1 MLSKFFINRPIVGI
15 VISIL
20 TVMIGIVVIRGL
32 SIEQY
37 PFLAPPNIRVTA
49 NYPGASAEAVE
60 QSVATPIEQEVNGVD
75 RMIYMKSSNTSD
87 GRMLLDVNFEV
98 GTDQDTANVLTQNR
112 VSTAEAR
119 LPAEVNQQGVTVKKQ
134 SPSILMIVSLYSP
147 NNSYDGNFLVN
158 YCGINLRDQ
167 ILRIPG
173 IAQVDLFGGTDYG
186 MRIWMRPDKLAKLG
200 LTPADVINA
209 IKEQNLQAP
218 AGKVGAPPTPT
229 DQDFTMT
236 LSAPGRLVT
245 TDEFENI
252 IVRQAADGSVVQIKD
267 IGRAELGSQDYN
279 SFGRL
284 NGKPGGA
291 MAVYLLPG
299 ANQLKAADAIYET
312 LDHAKSL
319 FPPDMDYK
327 ITYDTT
333 PAVEAS
339 IHEIEKTFVEALIL
353 VTLVV
358 FIFLQNIRATIIPL
372 LTIPVS
378 LIGTFIFFPVLG
390 FSINTLSMF
399 GLVLAIGIVVDD
411 AIVVVEAVIHHLE
424 HGLPPKEATFKA
436 MEEVTAPVIGIA
448 LILTA
453 VFVPVALLAGLV
465 GSMYKQFAL
474 TIAISVLL
482 SAFNALSL
490 TPALCGMLLK
500 SPKPMRGP
508 LGIFFRGFNKVF
520 DATTT
525 GYVGV
530 ARMLSRRAITTLLI
544 VGIVIF
550 GVVVIARQ
558 IPAGFIPDEDQGI
571 LGVSVQLPPGASL
584 ARTSEVLKKVEDILA
599 QTEGV
604 DSYQTVGGY
613 GVVTN
618 TYQTNYGSIFA
629 RLHPW
634 EERHDQELKVRGIMA
649 KLQKQFADIPEA
661 IIFPFNIPTLS
672 GFGASAGFNFLIQDR
687 SGTLTVEQLGDETQK
702 FLTAARQRPELGTV
716 FTSFDPNYPQI
727 KVDLDR
733 EKARTLGVP
742 VNDVFQAMSSA
753 MGGTFVNDFNRFGR
767 LYRVYVQAEA
777 SSRLDEKDI
786 GNIFV
791 RSKTTNQMIPLSTLV
806 SINDKAGTELT
817 TRFNLLRSVEIQGA
831 PARGYTSGQA
841 LAALEEVAG
850 QTLPKEMGY
859 AYSSLSYQEKI
870 APPAGP
876 TLVLAIVAVFLLLAA
891 LYESWRLPWAV
902 LLGSPTVALGAFFG
916 TWLMGYDNNVYV
928 QIGLVMLIGLAAKNA
943 ILIVEFAKAKHDEGL
958 SLEEAAMTSAK
969 LRFRP
974 ILMTAFAFILGV
986 VPLMKAN
993 GAGAGA
999 QNVMGTGVF
1008 WGMLVATFMG
1018 VFIIPGN
1025 FVFILGL
1032 GRKKQAKAEEE
1043 TGDPVH
1049 PGSVVE
1055 HESHEVHAE
1064 AAPVTQPLSPR
1075 ETTPTTDGVPT
1086 SAHPPAANDA
1096 HPTVDERAPN
1106 VTTAKGVNGGKS

>member
-1 MLSKFFINRPIVGI
+1 MANFFINRPIVAI

-20 TVMIGIVVIRGL
+20 MVGLGIVVIKGL

-49 NYPGASAEAVE
+49 TYPGASAEAVE

-112 VSTAEAR
+112 VSTAAAR

-134 SPSILMIVSLYSP
+134 SPSILMVISLYSP
-147 NNSYDGNFLVN
+147 KDAYDANFLIN
-158 YCGINLRDQ
+158 YAGINLRDQ

-186 MRIWMRPDKLAKLG
+186 MRIWIKPDRLAKLG
-200 LTPADVINA
+200 LTPADVISSL
-209 IKEQNLQAP
+209 KEQNIQAP
-218 AGKVGAPPTPT
+218 AGKVGGAPTPT
-229 DQDFTMT
+229 DHEFTET
-236 LSAPGRLVT
+236 VSAPGRLIT
-245 TDEFENI
+245 PEEFENVI
-252 IVRQAADGSVVQIKD
+252 IRQTETGSVVRLKD

-299 ANQLKAADAIYET
+299 ANQLKAAETIYET
-312 LDHAKSL
+312 MEHAKSL

-327 ITYDTT
+327 IVYDTT

-372 LTIPVS
+372 ITIPVS
-378 LIGTFIFFPVLG
+378 LIGTFIFFPILG

-424 HGLPPKEATFKA
+424 HGLKPKEATIQA
-436 MEEVTAPVIGIA
+436 MKEVSAPVIGIA
-448 LILTA
+448 LILSA

-482 SAFNALSL
+482 SAFNALTL
-490 TPALCGMLLK
+490 TPALCALLLK
-500 SPKPMRGP
+500 EPKPMRGP
-508 LGIFFRGFNKVF
+508 LGAFFRGFNKVF
-520 DATTT
+520 DVATK
-525 GYVGV
+525 GYVSG
-530 ARMLSRRAITTLLI
+530 ARLLI
-544 VGIVIF
+544 RRSILTLAIIAF
-550 GVVVIARQ
+550 VVIGAGLFARQ
-558 IPAGFIPDEDQGI
+558 LAAGFIPDEDQGI
-571 LGVSVQLPPGASL
+571 LGVNVQLPPGASL
-584 ARTSEVLKKVEDILA
+584 ARTSAVLQKVEQILA
-599 QTEGV
+599 KTEGI
-604 DSYQTVGGY
+604 DSYQTIGGY

-618 TYQTNYGSIFA
+618 TYQPNYGSLFA

-634 EERHDQELKVRGIMA
+634 EERHGEALHVKGIMA
-649 KLQKQFADIPEA
+649 KLQREFANIPEA
-661 IIFPFNIPTLS
+661 VVFPFNIPTLA
-672 GFGASAGFNFLIQDR
+672 GFGASSGFNFLIQDR
-687 SGTLTVEQLGDETQK
+687 SGSMTVQQLGEETQK
-702 FLTAARQRPELGTV
+702 FMAAGRQRPELGNL
-716 FTSFDPNYPQI
+716 FTSFDPNYPQV
-727 KVDLDR
+727 KVNLDR

-742 VNDVFQAMSSA
+742 VNEVFQAMSTA
-753 MGGTFVNDFNRFGR
+753 MGGAFVNDFNRFGR

-777 SSRLDEKDI
+777 ADRLKAEDI
-786 GNIFV
+786 GRV
-791 RSKTTNQMIPLSTLV
+791 YVKSKTTNQMIPLSTLV
-806 SINDKAGTELT
+806 TIDDAAGTEIT
-817 TRFNLLRSVEIQGA
+817 NRFNLLRSVEISGA

-841 LAALEEVAG
+841 LAALEETFTQVM
-850 QTLPKEMGY
+850 PKEMGF

-876 TLVLAIVAVFLLLAA
+876 TLLMAIVAVFLLLAA
-891 LYESWRLPWAV
+891 MYESWRLPWAV
-902 LLGSPTVALGAFFG
+902 LLGSPLVALGAFFG
-916 TWLMGYDNNVYV
+916 CWLMGYDNNVYI

-943 ILIVEFAKAKHDEGL
+943 ILIVEFAKAKHEEGL
-958 SLEEAAMTSAK
+958 TLEDAALTSAR

-986 VPLMKAN
+986 IPLMKAS

-1008 WGMLVATFMG
+1008 WGMLVATALG

-1025 FVFILGL
+1025 YTFIEGL
-1032 GRKKQAKAEEE
+1032 GRKRKKEGAAPPA
-1043 TGDPVH
+1043 PVI
-1049 PGSVVE
+1049 
-1055 HESHEVHAE
+1055 HAE
-1064 AAPVTQPLSPR
+1064 PIHAEVR
-1075 ETTPTTDGVPT
+1075 GEHV
-1086 SAHPPAANDA
+1086 
-1096 HPTVDERAPN
+1096 
-1106 VTTAKGVNGGKS
+1106 

>member
-1 MLSKFFINRPIVGI
+1 MADFFIRRPIVAI

-20 TVMIGIVVIRGL
+20 TVMFGVVVIRGL

-37 PFLAPPNIRVTA
+37 PFLAPPNIRVTGT
-49 NYPGASAEAVE
+49 YPGASAEAVE

-112 VSTAEAR
+112 VSTAAAR

-134 SPSILMIVSLYSP
+134 SPSILMVVSLYSP
-147 NNSYDGNFLVN
+147 KDAYDANFLIN

-186 MRIWMRPDKLAKLG
+186 MRIWIRPDKLAKLG
-200 LTPADVINA
+200 LTPADVITA
-209 IKEQNLQAP
+209 VKEQNLQAP
-218 AGKVGAPPTPT
+218 AGKVGAAPTPL
-229 DQDFTMT
+229 DQESTET
-236 LSAPGRLVT
+236 LSAPSRLVT
-245 TDEFENI
+245 PEEFENVI
-252 IVRQAADGSVVQIKD
+252 IRQTATGAVVRVKD

-299 ANQLKAADAIYET
+299 ANQLQAAETIYET
-312 LDHAKSL
+312 MEHAKSV
-319 FPPDMDYK
+319 FPPDIDYK
-327 ITYDTT
+327 IVYDTT

-339 IHEIEKTFVEALIL
+339 IHEILKTFVEALIL

-358 FIFLQNIRATIIPL
+358 FIFLQNVRATIIPL

-378 LIGTFIFFPVLG
+378 LIGTFIFFPILG
-390 FSINTLSMF
+390 FSVNTLSMF

-424 HGLPPKEATFKA
+424 HGMSPKEATFQA
-436 MEEVTAPVIGIA
+436 MKEVSGPVIGIA
-448 LILTA
+448 MILSA
-453 VFVPVALLAGLV
+453 VFVPVALLGGLV

-490 TPALCGMLLK
+490 TPALCAMMLK
-500 SPKPMRGP
+500 PPKPTRGP
-508 LGIFFRGFNKVF
+508 IGTFFRGFNKVF
-520 DATTT
+520 DVTTS
-525 GYVGV
+525 GYVNTARLLVRRGIITVAIVAGV
-530 ARMLSRRAITTLLI
+530 AVGAGFFASRL
-544 VGIVIF
+544 
-550 GVVVIARQ
+550 
-558 IPAGFIPDEDQGI
+558 PAGFIPDEDQGI
-571 LGVSVQLPPGASL
+571 LGVNVQLPPGASL
-584 ARTSEVLKKVEDILA
+584 VRTSEVLKKVEDILGK
-599 QTEGV
+599 TEGI
-604 DSYQTVGGY
+604 DSFQTIGGY

-618 TYQTNYGSIFA
+618 TYQPNYGTLFA

-634 EERHDQELKVRGIMA
+634 EERKDEALKVKGIMA
-649 KLQKQFADIPEA
+649 KLSREFAGIPEA
-661 IIFPFNIPTLS
+661 VIFPFNIPTLS
-672 GFGASAGFNFLIQDR
+672 GFGAASGFNFLIQDR
-687 SGTLTVEQLGDETQK
+687 SGLMTVQQLGDETRK
-702 FLTAARQRPELGTV
+702 FIAAGRQRPELGNL
-716 FTSFDPNYPQI
+716 FTSFDPNYPQV

-742 VNDVFQAMSSA
+742 VNEVFQTLSAA

-777 SSRLDEKDI
+777 SERLKSEDI
-786 GNIFV
+786 GNIYV
-791 RSKTTNQMIPLSTLV
+791 RSRTTNSMIPLSTLLNV
-806 SINDKAGTELT
+806 KDIAGTELT
-817 TRFNLLRSVEIQGA
+817 TRFNLLRSVELQGS

-841 LAALEEVAG
+841 LAALEQVFAE
-850 QTLPKEMGY
+850 TMSKEMSF
-859 AYSSLSYQEKI
+859 AYSQLSYQEKI
-870 APPAGP
+870 APPAAP
-876 TLVLAIVAVFLLLAA
+876 TFIMAIICVFLLLAA
-891 LYESWRLPWAV
+891 MYESWRLPWAV
-902 LLGSPTVALGAFFG
+902 LLGSPLVALGAFFG
-916 TWLMGYDNNVYV
+916 VWMMGYDNNVYV

-943 ILIVEFAKAKHDEGL
+943 ILIVEFAKAKQGEGL
-958 SLEEAAMTSAK
+958 SLEDAALTSAR

-986 VPLMKAN
+986 VPLMISS
-993 GAGAGA
+993 GAGSGA

-1008 WGMLVATFMG
+1008 WGMLVATALG

-1025 FVFILGL
+1025 FTFIEGL
-1032 GRKKQAKAEEE
+1032 LRKRRAVEEE
-1043 TGDPVH
+1043 PEPAPKVAHAVGGD
-1049 PGSVVE
+1049 S
-1055 HESHEVHAE
+1055 
-1064 AAPVTQPLSPR
+1064 R
-1075 ETTPTTDGVPT
+1075 
-1086 SAHPPAANDA
+1086 
-1096 HPTVDERAPN
+1096 
-1106 VTTAKGVNGGKS
+1106 